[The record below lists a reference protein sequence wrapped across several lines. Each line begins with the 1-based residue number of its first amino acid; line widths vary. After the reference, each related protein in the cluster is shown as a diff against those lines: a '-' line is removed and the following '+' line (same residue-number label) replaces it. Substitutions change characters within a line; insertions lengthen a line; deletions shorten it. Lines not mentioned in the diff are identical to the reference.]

1 MWKGGGSMKQ
11 VFEHYGNAILAAVV
25 IVALGTILV
34 TALKSDGYVATEF
47 FEAITSFFDKMNTLT
62 PGTAPTVPTT

>member
-1 MWKGGGSMKQ
+1 MKQ
-11 VFEHYGNAILAAVV
+11 VFEHYGSAILAAGV

-47 FEAITSFFDKMNTLT
+47 FEAITGFFEKMNGLT
-62 PGTAPTVPTT
+62 PGTAPTS